1 MVFLEP
7 KDPVRLR
14 WLGEQFRAG
23 LAYKAFLALDC
34 WMLSYAAALIVG
46 LVLAM
51 TWAMTSSVFSL
62 MVLAMLG
69 LLTRDVAIFVL
80 MGGKAGGRGD
90 FAALAILG
98 ALYLLLPMILT
109 GLNLRGLDFLFL
121 PWAAGVLGVMAAWGQ
136 GVAGVILAM
145 RRVAR

>member
-1 MVFLEP
+1 
-7 KDPVRLR
+7 
-14 WLGEQFRAG
+14 
-23 LAYKAFLALDC
+23 
-34 WMLSYAAALIVG
+34 MLSYAATLAAGLI
-46 LVLAM
+46 LAAS
-51 TWAMTSSVFSL
+51 WAMTNSAFSL

-121 PWAAGVLGVMAAWGQ
+121 PSAAGVLGVMVAWGQ
-136 GVAGVILAM
+136 GVAIALLAM